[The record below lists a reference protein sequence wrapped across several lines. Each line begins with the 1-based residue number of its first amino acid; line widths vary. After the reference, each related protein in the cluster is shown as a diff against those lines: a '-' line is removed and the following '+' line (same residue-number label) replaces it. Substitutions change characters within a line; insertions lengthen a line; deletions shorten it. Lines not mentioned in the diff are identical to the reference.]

1 MEASRALSALDGAA
15 DLDPPPFRGIV
26 LRVDVD
32 VLPSH
37 QKRDL
42 AALPP
47 DHDWR
52 VAPRAA
58 TFFVEGD
65 DQGIYARA
73 AAERENARQIG
84 KMRQK
89 ALAEEL
95 SRATAEE
102 YQEDVLDHM
111 EHMEV
116 CIADTNPFSRS

>member
-1 MEASRALSALDGAA
+1 MA
-15 DLDPPPFRGIV
+15 FRPVQRQYPAYGYC
-26 LRVDVD
+26 D
-32 VLPSH
+32 S
-37 QKRDL
+37 
-42 AALPP
+42 
-47 DHDWR
+47 
-52 VAPRAA
+52 
-58 TFFVEGD
+58 FFVESD

-73 AAERENARQIG
+73 AAERENARQIS

-116 CIADTNPFSRS
+116 CICQDTLVSDFS

>member
-1 MEASRALSALDGAA
+1 MA
-15 DLDPPPFRGIV
+15 FRPVHRQYPAYGYCE
-26 LRVDVD
+26 
-32 VLPSH
+32 S
-37 QKRDL
+37 
-42 AALPP
+42 
-47 DHDWR
+47 
-52 VAPRAA
+52 
-58 TFFVEGD
+58 FFVEGD

-116 CIADTNPFSRS
+116 CIGQETLVSDPD

>member
-1 MEASRALSALDGAA
+1 MA
-15 DLDPPPFRGIV
+15 FRPVQRQYPAYGYCE
-26 LRVDVD
+26 
-32 VLPSH
+32 S
-37 QKRDL
+37 
-42 AALPP
+42 
-47 DHDWR
+47 
-52 VAPRAA
+52 
-58 TFFVEGD
+58 FFVESD

-116 CIADTNPFSRS
+116 CIGQDTLVSDLN